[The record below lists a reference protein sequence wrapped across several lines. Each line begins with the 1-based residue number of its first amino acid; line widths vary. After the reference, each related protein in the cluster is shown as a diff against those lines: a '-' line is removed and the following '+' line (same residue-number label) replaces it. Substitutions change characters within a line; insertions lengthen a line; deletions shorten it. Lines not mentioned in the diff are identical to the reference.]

1 MFRVI
6 SKQGLKISFLFPVLM
21 LAVSG
26 CSSIDFEKKNYLYD
40 EGFVPSPNIKSELKV
55 RRVWAKNAGSASHEE
70 FGKLM
75 PAISEQAVFTVSA
88 NGRVTAWQKKF
99 YPYIF
104 LNQKFW
110 QVELDEEI
118 TGGVFEGYGLVLLA
132 GSQGNVFALNSTT
145 GEQVWQQE
153 LVGEVLSPPQAN
165 GRIAIIQLAQG
176 MLQALD
182 FRTGEKLWVY
192 KTSVPSLTLRGT
204 SIPVIEQDVVYA
216 GFANG
221 KLVALDL
228 VSGAVRWESNVY
240 LPEGGTELERV
251 VDVDGNILLDSRS
264 VYAASYQ
271 GRVVSI
277 FKQNG
282 RPLWKNNASN
292 YLGLDRGLGQIYSV
306 EDDGTLNAYNEQNG
320 EQVWTQE
327 LLKGRLLGAPTV
339 QLNYLV
345 VGDLE
350 GYLYW
355 IRQKDGVVVAKKYL
369 GRGSIA
375 GESNWSFKGL
385 QKKAVKSTDFR
396 IFSKSVVKDGILYV
410 QNQYGAVAAYKIIE

>member
-1 MFRVI
+1 MI
-6 SKQGLKISFLFPVLM
+6 SLINTSWFKSGVVFPSLLFVL
-21 LAVSG
+21 LG
-26 CSSIDFEKKNYLYD
+26 CSSIDIEKKNYLRD
-40 EGFVPSPNIKSELKV
+40 EDFVAVPEVKTELKV
-55 RRVWAKNAGSASHEE
+55 RRVWAKNAGSASQQE
-70 FGKLM
+70 FSKLI
-75 PAISEQAVFTVSA
+75 PAISEQAIFTVSET
-88 NGRVTAWQKKF
+88 GRVTAWQRKF
-99 YPYIF
+99 YPNIF
-104 LNQKFW
+104 LKQKYW
-110 QVELDEEI
+110 QVELGEEV

-132 GSQGNVFALNSTT
+132 GTTGNIYALDSKT
-145 GEQVWQQE
+145 GEQVWKQE

-165 GRIAIIQLAQG
+165 GRIAIVQLAQG

-192 KTSVPSLTLRGT
+192 RTTEPSLTLRGT
-204 SIPVIEQDVVYA
+204 SMPVIEQDAVYA

-228 VSGAVRWESNVY
+228 VRGTVRWESNVH

-251 VDVDGNILLDSRS
+251 VDVDGNLLLDSRS

-271 GRVVSI
+271 GKIVAVH
-277 FKQNG
+277 KQNG

-292 YLGLDRGLGQIYSV
+292 YLGLDKGLGQIYSV

-320 EQVWTQE
+320 ELIWTQD
-327 LLKGRLLGAPTV
+327 LLKGRLLGAPSV

-355 IRQKDGVVVAKKYL
+355 IRQKDGAVLAKKYL

-375 GESNWSFKGL
+375 GESNWNFKGL
-385 QKKAVKSTDFR
+385 QKKAEKATDFR

-410 QNQYGAVAAYKIIE
+410 QNQFGAVAAYKIIE